1 MLPPEED
8 GPARGRCGPR
18 GLSRRCPWAA
28 SLTSRR
34 LQSAQLLAP
43 RRIVT
48 PSLIGLRSPACST
61 QLQPLRR
68 TTRSAFLD
76 LSPSPSTRRSGE
88 TPERREA
95 PPGFA
100 TPTSRGQI
108 RPPRRKGRISGL
120 RDPTTSRFDCDHRPA
135 LLPLCRHKS
144 KQRNISVFS
153 PLRRPAAGS
162 IPAASTTNSPLLKR
176 FFRRF
181 RAPRPVRAPR
191 RAQHLQESTVGHAR
205 IAPSG
210 PHVGVAEEGL
220 EGALGDLT
228 PEAYAEKAGLAA

>member
-1 MLPPEED
+1 MLPSEED
-8 GPARGRCGPR
+8 GPARRRCGPR

-108 RPPRRKGRISGL
+108 RPPRRKGRISEL

-162 IPAASTTNSPLLKR
+162 IPAASTISAIAIRGPGNRRLPLIPPSER
-176 FFRRF
+176 G
-181 RAPRPVRAPR
+181 PRPSARAAP
-191 RAQHLQESTVGHAR
+191 AA
-205 IAPSG
+205 APS
-210 PHVGVAEEGL
+210 AR
-220 EGALGDLT
+220 GAML
-228 PEAYAEKAGLAA
+228 PA